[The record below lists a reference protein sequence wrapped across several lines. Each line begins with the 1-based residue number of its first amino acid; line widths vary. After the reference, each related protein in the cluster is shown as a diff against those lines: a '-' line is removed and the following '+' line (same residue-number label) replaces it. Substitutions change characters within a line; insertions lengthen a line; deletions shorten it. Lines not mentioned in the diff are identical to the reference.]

1 MEIITIRFKSRD
13 WLGRI
18 RTELRDGLESI
29 RLGSREGRISLG
41 FGELEKYG
49 SNQGMG
55 WEGEGLYQGN
65 DQEIR
70 FESRDWLGRRRLV
83 SRK

>member
-18 RTELRDGLESI
+18 IRTELREGLESK

-41 FGELEKYG
+41 LGDGLEKI
-49 SNQGMG
+49 
-55 WEGEGLYQGN
+55 W
-65 DQEIR
+65 
-70 FESRDWLGRRRLV
+70 FESRNGLRRRRLV
-83 SRK
+83 SRD